1 MDTMT
6 NIPIAQILQTRG
18 LRPSPQRLAVYKYLC
33 SVKTHPSVDTIY
45 NELIKE
51 YPTLSRT
58 TVYQT
63 LEALY
68 NCGLIQRFSDEG
80 EMRFDADTVTHG
92 HFKCI
97 GCGNISD
104 IFWPKETALPKPQDD
119 HLIHET
125 LLFYRGLCPVC
136 RKSSDKLLASRR

>member
-1 MDTMT
+1 METMT

-33 SVKTHPSVDTIY
+33 GVKTHPSVDMIY

-68 NCGLIQRFSDEG
+68 NCGLIQRFSDGG
-80 EMRFDADTVTHG
+80 EMRFDADTIVHG
-92 HFKCI
+92 HFKCT
-97 GCGNISD
+97 GCGKISD
-104 IFWPKETALPKPQDD
+104 IFWPKDTVLPKPDD
-119 HLIHET
+119 EHLIHET
-125 LLFYRGLCPVC
+125 LLFYRGLCPIC
-136 RKSSDKLLASRR
+136 RQEAGQRPNSRR

>member
-1 MDTMT
+1 MDTT
-6 NIPIAQILQTRG
+6 TSIPIAHVLQTRG
-18 LRPSPQRLAVYKYLC
+18 LRPSPQRLAVYRYLC
-33 SVKTHPSVDTIY
+33 SVKTHPSVDMIY
-45 NELIKE
+45 NDLTKE

-80 EMRFDADTVTHG
+80 EMRFDADTAVHG
-92 HFKCI
+92 QFKCT
-97 GCGNISD
+97 GCGKITD
-104 IFWPKETALPKPQDD
+104 VFWPQGTVLPRPKDD

-125 LLFYRGLCPVC
+125 LLYYRGLCPSC
-136 RKSSDKLLASRR
+136 IQSADKFRHIRR